1 MTSNRTDRR
10 RTNDGLPSKL
20 SKRNDGE
27 ILADS
32 LDIVRKQE
40 EIMAHLLNDLEFF
53 RKKFK
58 RSLEYDSGAGD
69 YDEEWGD
76 GTLYD
81 VRYETDAGNGM
92 IKEETMVNFVGYK
105 LAMDNF
111 QMGFNKT
118 KDQIEKIWEASEG
131 GEDSLAVP
139 QSGLDGLEEDS
150 LAIPQF
156 ELDGLARGRKIA
168 AQE

>member
-1 MTSNRTDRR
+1 MTSNRTDHRQAD
-10 RTNDGLPSKL
+10 DGLPATL
-20 SKRNDGE
+20 SKTAHAKT
-27 ILADS
+27 LAGS

-69 YDEEWGD
+69 YEEEWGD
-76 GTLYD
+76 GQLYD
-81 VRYETDAGNGM
+81 VRSHTDAGNGM

-111 QMGFNKT
+111 QMGFDKT

-131 GEDSLAVP
+131 GKDSLAVP
-139 QSGLDGLEEDS
+139 RSGSDGLEESS
-150 LAIPQF
+150 LAMPQF
-156 ELDGLARGRKIA
+156 ELDGLAKGRKIA